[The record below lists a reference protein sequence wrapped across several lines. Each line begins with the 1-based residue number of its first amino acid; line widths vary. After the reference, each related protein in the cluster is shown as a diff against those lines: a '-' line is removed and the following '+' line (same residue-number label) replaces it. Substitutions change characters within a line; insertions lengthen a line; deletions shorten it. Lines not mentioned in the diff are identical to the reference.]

1 MSDFL
6 PTFILM
12 AILLSPI
19 IERVEALGQAFSLVG
34 AGMQSIVDG
43 LNVIKNFKDE
53 DEFFAIST
61 DGTKTSMIAT
71 KGGTLAGFSGDTL
84 TVDVKVPEFK
94 IPEIKAQII
103 VNIGNDE
110 LRNYIQDVV
119 DKG

>member
-1 MSDFL
+1 
-6 PTFILM
+6 
-12 AILLSPI
+12 
-19 IERVEALGQAFSLVG
+19 
-34 AGMQSIVDG
+34 MQSIVDG